1 MGRACFKGRTCAMR
15 LMSRYDPKS
24 LYALIITL
32 IRYDHVFF
40 QFSKPIF
47 QFSLNTHLSVLLL
60 RMIPGEEIR
69 CVFEDN

>member
-32 IRYDHVFF
+32 IRYDHVF
-40 QFSKPIF
+40 
-47 QFSLNTHLSVLLL
+47 SVLQTYLSFL
-60 RMIPGEEIR
+60 IEYTPICPSSQDDTRRRNKVRI
-69 CVFEDN
+69 